1 MDFLVQVNALC
12 KLLAPQCLEFLF
24 EISTWYFKY
33 DVFYAWLL
41 LICYYQANK
50 NMCKGG
56 NKKHYTDAIL
66 VFLNS

>member
-1 MDFLVQVNALC
+1 MMFFMHV
-12 KLLAPQCLEFLF
+12 
-24 EISTWYFKY
+24 
-33 DVFYAWLL
+33 LL